1 MKNGEDRM
9 TKRYFKREWEVE
21 YYIFDS
27 QTISEKEFD
36 EKLEYED
43 YKAFEDSMQGDEVV
57 NRLNELYEERNYFER
72 KKYEY
77 WNKFNLAHLDNIQL
91 RQENEQLKNKIDVLE
106 DDNET
111 YHKSLEKLNLYT
123 KRFIPTKCT
132 NEFKDCK
139 TNRYYWL
146 DHEGNFEGCLEL
158 LNLLDCENE
167 VLKSENRQLK
177 GRLMEYE
184 EQIKGDFE

>member
-1 MKNGEDRM
+1 M